1 MGAAFR
7 KAWFLMAPEKILPTI
22 LMLIQAAAAVPY
34 IIQGNASLAVYWI
47 AAAVLTFAVTWI

>member
-1 MGAAFR
+1 
-7 KAWFLMAPEKILPTI
+7 MAPEKILPTI